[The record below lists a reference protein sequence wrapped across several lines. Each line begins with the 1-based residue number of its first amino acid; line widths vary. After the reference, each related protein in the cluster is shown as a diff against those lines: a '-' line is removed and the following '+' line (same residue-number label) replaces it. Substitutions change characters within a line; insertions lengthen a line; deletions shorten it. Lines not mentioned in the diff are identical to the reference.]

1 MHHFSPFL
9 FSTEEKN
16 YLIISSVYLPIQGAA
31 AEGKTYKANDTFDGA
46 YGGVAGKVKTEIIIE
61 HPGGEVNC
69 ARYQPQNDL
78 IIATK
83 GPNPDVYIFD
93 VSKHPSKYSKRR
105 RSNVAVII
113 DRIVFI
119 GSFLF
124 YCLLLNHSFQ
134 TNPNSVTN
142 CFKLFSL
149 LQLYN
154 YIAPASLF
162 DF

>member
-1 MHHFSPFL
+1 MHLFSPFL

-113 DRIVFI
+113 DRIVFYWFI
-119 GSFLF
+119 P
-124 YCLLLNHSFQ
+124 LLLS
-134 TNPNSVTN
+134 
-142 CFKLFSL
+142 SL
-149 LQLYN
+149 K
-154 YIAPASLF
+154 S
-162 DF
+162 

>member
-1 MHHFSPFL
+1 MFTDVPDVVEGF
-9 FSTEEKN
+9 TGWGKG
-16 YLIISSVYLPIQGAA
+16 LPC
-31 AEGKTYKANDTFDGA
+31 
-46 YGGVAGKVKTEIIIE
+46 GVACG
-61 HPGGEVNC
+61 PS
-69 ARYQPQNDL
+69 
-78 IIATK
+78 ATVVCLLPWD
-83 GPNPDVYIFD
+83 GPDEEQWTWEQEEEREQKRREKERRKREEEERKEAIRKQRVR
-93 VSKHPSKYSKRR
+93 KKRR

-113 DRIVFI
+113 IRVIFI
-119 GSFLF
+119 RSFFF
-124 YCLLLNHSFQ
+124 YCLLCNHSFQ